1 MTTLCPR
8 DLPHV
13 VQTVAH
19 RQLGYRAECRC
30 GWAGEW
36 TTDYSAADE
45 QTARHRSATLGSDR
59 LAMTLC
65 ELMDLQDDIA
75 DALMWLAENWA
86 SDLPAPRVRVRQD
99 GRGRPMPGV
108 ALAVECE
115 SEDDADW
122 IAMLLHDA
130 PRCVRVDVRS
140 PGSPIGPAPG
150 QVPGDGDRGR

>member
-1 MTTLCPR
+1 
-8 DLPHV
+8 V

-19 RQLGYRAECRC
+19 RQLGFRAECWC

-36 TTDYSAADE
+36 TADHSAADDQIAE
-45 QTARHRSATLGSDR
+45 HRAATLGTDR

-65 ELMDLQDDIA
+65 ELMDVQDDIA
-75 DALMWLAENWA
+75 DALTWLAENWA
-86 SDLPAPRVRVRQD
+86 SELPAPRVRVRRD

-115 SEDDADW
+115 SADDADW

-130 PRCVRVDVRS
+130 PPCVRVDLGQFP
-140 PGSPIGPAPG
+140 PGP
-150 QVPGDGDRGR
+150 R